1 MIKKLFT
8 SLMVAVML
16 CLVPVII
23 SSDSTYYIETVHAE
37 EDFASNES
45 YYYELCSKSGLT
57 TEQKNTCKLFQQYLN
72 DKVSEINKKVNE
84 NQKEINATI
93 CRLNTLVTRISNAR
107 TGMLYASVM
116 TDEPV
121 SVSININLK

>member
-1 MIKKLFT
+1 MDKRTAICNYLKKYHTGKENAVFSRELERLFSMDGRT
-8 SLMVAVML
+8 LRRK
-16 CLVPVII
+16 I
-23 SSDSTYYIETVHAE
+23 SSLRQDGHPICSDETG
-37 EDFASNES
+37 
-45 YYYELCSKSGLT
+45 YYYA
-57 TEQKNTCKLFQQYLN
+57 
-72 DKVSEINKKVNE
+72 E

>member
-1 MIKKLFT
+1 MDKRTAICNYLKKYHTGKENAVFSRELERLF
-8 SLMVAVML
+8 LMDGRTL
-16 CLVPVII
+16 RRKI
-23 SSDSTYYIETVHAE
+23 SSLRQDGHPICSDETG
-37 EDFASNES
+37 
-45 YYYELCSKSGLT
+45 YYYA
-57 TEQKNTCKLFQQYLN
+57 
-72 DKVSEINKKVNE
+72 E